1 MTTIVLAGGKSLRL
15 GRDKALE
22 EIGGQTIIERVL
34 ERLSPLD
41 TEIILATAQSNLSL
55 LPDLGVKTV
64 VDVYPGKGPLGGI
77 YSGLKA
83 SLSFHSLVV
92 ACDMPFLNIALLRYL
107 IELCLAFDVVIP
119 KVDEK
124 TEPLHAVYSKNC
136 LAPIEAMLKLDRLKI
151 IDLLDAVKVRY
162 VEDAEVEKFDPER
175 LSFFNI
181 NSKADLERA
190 RALLEKEETGMRY
203 ALMRHGEIRRE
214 LGES

>member
-1 MTTIVLAGGKSLRL
+1 MTTIVLTGGKSLRL

-22 EIGGQTIIERVL
+22 EIGGQTIIERVIA
-34 ERLSPLD
+34 RLTPLD
-41 TEIILATAQSNLSL
+41 TEIILATTQSNLSL

-64 VDVYPGKGPLGGI
+64 VDVYPDKGALGGI

-83 SLSFHSLVV
+83 SPSFHSLVV
-92 ACDMPFLNIALLRYL
+92 ACDMPFLNIALLRHL
-107 IELCLAFDVVIP
+107 IELCPPFDVVIP

-151 IDLLDAVKVRY
+151 SDFFNAVKVRY